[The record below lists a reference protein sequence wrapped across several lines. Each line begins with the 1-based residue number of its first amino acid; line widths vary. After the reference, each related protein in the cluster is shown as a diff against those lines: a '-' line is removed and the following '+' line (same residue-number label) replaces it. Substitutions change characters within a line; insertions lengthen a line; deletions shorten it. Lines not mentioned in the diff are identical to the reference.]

1 MSAVVQ
7 RVAVL
12 GSFVKF
18 SHSVFALPFAL
29 VMLVALSRT
38 YPVRWWQLVALIVCV
53 VSARSAAM
61 AFNRLVDAT
70 FDARNVR
77 TQNRE
82 IPSGKVSR
90 REAAM
95 LVVVSALLFIGG
107 AFVLGVHCGVLA
119 LPVLVVLLG
128 YSYAK
133 RFSALCHFI
142 LGLSLALAP
151 GGVWY
156 ALTATWS
163 WQPVSLMVG
172 VLLWVAGFD
181 ILYAC
186 QDVEFDTQSGLQSV
200 PARLG
205 VGRARALSM
214 VLHLGAVGALVV
226 FGMSFA
232 MGALFWCG
240 LALFSVLIASQ
251 HIVIARRGLSC
262 IDQVFFTR
270 NGLASVLLFL
280 FALLDRAIAL

>member
-1 MSAVVQ
+1 
-7 RVAVL
+7 
-12 GSFVKF
+12 
-18 SHSVFALPFAL
+18 
-29 VMLVALSRT
+29 
-38 YPVRWWQLVALIVCV
+38 
-53 VSARSAAM
+53 M